1 MIIMKPKTI
10 ITVLT
15 IVAEVITVAIPI
27 IKDAGK
33 RKG

>member
-1 MIIMKPKTI
+1 MKSKTI

-27 IKDAGK
+27 IEAAGK
-33 RKG
+33 KKG